1 MKRAIPFLVLLAF
14 AAVAAGASGVRDPLL
29 PRGAVRLGVREGDFR
44 ADFDV
49 LPVSAARGMF
59 RRIYLRV
66 TDNDLTVER
75 IVVQYAT
82 GVDEEVEV
90 RHEFREGSRSR
101 IIDLAGTRR
110 AMRSIRVVYRTTGA
124 LREGKATVTIY
135 GIR

>member
-1 MKRAIPFLVLLAF
+1 MKRAVPFLVLLAF

-29 PRGAVRLGVREGDFR
+29 PRGAVRLGEREVDFK

-49 LPVSAARGMF
+49 FPVSAARGVF

-66 TDNDLTVER
+66 ADNDLTVAR

-82 GVDEEVEV
+82 GADEDVEV

-110 AMRSIRVVYRTTGA
+110 AIRSIRVIYRTTGA
-124 LREGKATVTIY
+124 LREGKATMTLY